1 MEDAYEPYLIQKGFL
16 YRTPKGRMVSQAGYE
31 HLGLDWIPDE
41 NQNVDNQNV
50 ELSEQLSMD
59 NVTK

>member
-1 MEDAYEPYLIQKGFL
+1 
-16 YRTPKGRMVSQAGYE
+16 MVSQVGYE

-41 NQNVDNQNV
+41 NQNVENQDVDNQNV

-59 NVTK
+59 DVTK

>member
-1 MEDAYEPYLIQKGFL
+1 
-16 YRTPKGRMVSQAGYE
+16 MVSQAVYE

-59 NVTK
+59 DVTK